1 MCMPPTARAS
11 SLHSPCS
18 PHCSLPQLGVEAPF
32 RDLVVFV
39 EQGTKDG
46 STLLLP
52 SEWVAGR
59 RGDTPAAAGDESKEP
74 PTGGEEGAWP
84 LVTHGDCPVF
94 IMDCLGHYITA
105 RPVVLIDEDG
115 STAAGGTPTLL
126 LLNSMGGN
134 CTLKVCVA
142 AACRMMFAGKHE
154 GNDDLYL
161 HKTHVPT

>member
-52 SEWVAGR
+52 STSEYL
-59 RGDTPAAAGDESKEP
+59 PASQAVQAVSLLAAG
-74 PTGGEEGAWP
+74 TEE
-84 LVTHGDCPVF
+84 
-94 IMDCLGHYITA
+94 
-105 RPVVLIDEDG
+105 
-115 STAAGGTPTLL
+115 
-126 LLNSMGGN
+126 
-134 CTLKVCVA
+134 
-142 AACRMMFAGKHE
+142 
-154 GNDDLYL
+154 
-161 HKTHVPT
+161 